1 MRRKLWITLF
11 SGLLLITLLIACQP
25 AEPSPVSPE
34 ETPTVFTLPTE
45 TATLLPSGTASPTAA
60 PPASPTPLPPS
71 FLWVDPVLPGAFQQL
86 NLPAGLARTTNPEEA
101 TAKLTVSEQDPLSTW
116 IFALVAPFPTV
127 PDGVTSHELQ
137 QAWVGQPPSFFSG
150 IPLLLDESTYLTLA
164 AWWGEPAKNAV
175 TIQPADQLVELA
187 WQSAPA
193 WAIVSFENLEPRWKV
208 LEIDGISP
216 LRKDFNP
223 QGYALSIPISLVGE
237 NLPSGLRNSLLS
249 LLPASNRDTS
259 QLTTLILTGVTALV
273 RGTALTMEARGV
285 TYPAED
291 IRDWLRQADIL
302 HISNEIPFYDQCPFP
317 ELYPAELRFC
327 SDPRYIALLE
337 DIGTDL
343 VELSGDHF
351 GDYGTQAMEQTLQ
364 LYQEKGL
371 PYYGGGATLV
381 EGRRPLLL
389 EHNGN
394 RLAFLGCNAKGISFY
409 APAGADQPGAAACDF
424 DYLTTEIR
432 QLKEQG
438 YLVIVTFQD
447 EEYYSYQAQPKLVAD
462 FRLAAQA
469 GADIVSGSQAHQ
481 PHGMEFFNQAFI
493 HYGLGNL
500 FFDQYRYFPGPE
512 LDRAF
517 LDRHVFYAGRYI
529 GTELLPIRFTD
540 LAHSRP
546 MTAEEKAAFLETI
559 FTASYW
565 SK

>member
-1 MRRKLWITLF
+1 MRKKFWISFFYPFIL
-11 SGLLLITLLIACQP
+11 SSLLIACQP
-25 AEPSPVSPE
+25 IEQGQLLQENPPTLSPSPAVTEPFLS
-34 ETPTVFTLPTE
+34 TALPT
-45 TATLLPSGTASPTAA
+45 TTITP
-60 PPASPTPLPPS
+60 SPTPLPIP
-71 FLWVDPVLPGAFQQL
+71 FLWVDPALPQAFQHL
-86 NLPAGLARTTNPEEA
+86 TLPEGLALAAKPEEA
-101 TAKLTVSEQDPLSTW
+101 ALKLTVSAQEPVSSW
-116 IFALVAPFPTV
+116 IFALVAPFPTI
-127 PDGVTSHELQ
+127 PDGVTASELR
-137 QAWVGQPPSFFSG
+137 QAWAGQPPGFFAG
-150 IPLLLDESTYLTLA
+150 DPLLVDESTYQTLS
-164 AWWGEPAKNAV
+164 AWWGEPGSNAV
-175 TIQPADQLVELA
+175 KRQLANQLVELA
-187 WQSAPA
+187 WQSNPA
-193 WAIVSFENLEPRWKV
+193 WAIVPFEELEPRWKV

-216 LRKDFNP
+216 LHKDFIV
-223 QGYALSIPISLVGE
+223 QDYALSIPISLVGDSLPKEPRE
-237 NLPSGLRNSLLS
+237 NLLS
-249 LLPASNRDTS
+249 LLPASNRDPGK
-259 QLTTLILTGVTALV
+259 LTTLILTGVTALV
-273 RGTALTMEARGV
+273 RGTALTIEQRGV

-291 IRDWLRQADIL
+291 IRDLLQQADIL

-317 ELYPAELRFC
+317 ELYPAELKFC

-371 PYYGGGATLV
+371 PYYGGGATLA
-381 EGRRPLLL
+381 EGRQPLLV

-409 APAGADQPGAAACDF
+409 APASADKPGAAACDF
-424 DYLTTEIR
+424 DYLKTEISR
-432 QLKEQG
+432 LKEQG

-447 EEYYSYQAQPKLVAD
+447 EEYYSYQAQPKLITD
-462 FRLAAQA
+462 FRTVAQA

-481 PHGMEFFNQAFI
+481 PHGMEFFDQAFI

-546 MTAEEKAAFLETI
+546 MTTEEKADFLTI
-559 FTASYW
+559 IFAASNW
-565 SK
+565 SE